1 MMPPLVLYK
10 WKDLAIYYTVV
21 ASDRQA
27 LHVVWHELT
36 TRLCVD
42 QELRGLVPSLMDA
55 CL

>member
-27 LHVVWHELT
+27 LHIVWHELT
-36 TRLCVD
+36 PAFASIRNYVALY
-42 QELRGLVPSLMDA
+42 PA
-55 CL
+55 